1 MQVILMQDV
10 KKLGKKGELI
20 NVNDGY
26 ARNYLLPRKLASEA
40 TNAAKNEIELQRQAE
55 KRKKQEEL
63 EEAKT
68 LEQELKDKK
77 VVISVKSGE
86 GGRLFGSVT
95 SKDIA
100 KAAKDQL
107 KLTIDKKKIVL
118 DEPIRTLGSTIV
130 PIKLHP
136 KVTAEMTV
144 QVIEK

>member
-68 LEQELKDKK
+68 LGQELKDKK

-118 DEPIRTLGSTIV
+118 DEPIRTLGSAIV